1 MRLSLYLG
9 SRIQSEF
16 KLNRTKKIMHNRK
29 YSKYKHVIKILIML
43 IFNYLYAS
51 KYSNCKYKFK
61 YISCFK
67 YFEDNIFEHKIWILY
82 LDFLVLQIKILTN

>member
-1 MRLSLYLG
+1 
-9 SRIQSEF
+9 
-16 KLNRTKKIMHNRK
+16 
-29 YSKYKHVIKILIML
+29 ML